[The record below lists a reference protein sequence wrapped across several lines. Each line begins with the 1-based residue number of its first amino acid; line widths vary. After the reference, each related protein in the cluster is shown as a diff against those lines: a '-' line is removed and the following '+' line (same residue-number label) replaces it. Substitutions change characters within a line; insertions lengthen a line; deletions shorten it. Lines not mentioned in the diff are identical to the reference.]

1 MKEVLAFKPSEGYI
15 PSFNSHKHNHLY
27 RVVVK

>member
-1 MKEVLAFKPSEGYI
+1 MKEVLAFKPGSGYI
-15 PSFNSHKHNHLY
+15 LSFNSHKHNHLH